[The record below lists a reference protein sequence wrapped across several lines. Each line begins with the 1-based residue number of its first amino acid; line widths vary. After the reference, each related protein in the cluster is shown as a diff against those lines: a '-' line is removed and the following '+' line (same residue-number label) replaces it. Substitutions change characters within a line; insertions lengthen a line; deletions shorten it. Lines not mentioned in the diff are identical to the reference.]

1 MATARNTWKRR
12 EREAAAIFGARRNVL
27 SGSSGR
33 DDRDTSDSSHPRLH
47 IETKLRETH
56 SAMALWRKCLLLA
69 RRVNGIIKV
78 KTPVLMLAEKHQT
91 GFLVCVHSDDLP
103 EVAREW
109 LAAQTDEELCTIERD
124 VRVLRGVD
132 EQ

>member
-47 IETKLRETH
+47 VETKLRETH
-56 SAMALWRKCLLLA
+56 SALALWRKCLLLA
-69 RRVNGIIKV
+69 RKL
-78 KTPVLMLAEKHQT
+78 KTPVLMLAEKHQV

-103 EVAREW
+103 EVVREW
-109 LAAQTDEELCTIERD
+109 LAAQTDEELCVIERD
-124 VRVLRGVD
+124 VRVLRGLD
-132 EQ
+132 E